1 MSVLLRKGA
10 LITNL
15 PREEGVMMTDL
26 TVFAHLVR
34 VSGQV
39 EQQFA
44 CHDVPHLERRV
55 GAAAA
60 QQATVGR
67 PRHLVD
73 TLHMTPQSR
82 QEPASNQSHVL
93 LHSYANKNQAKMVIR

>member
-1 MSVLLRKGA
+1 
-10 LITNL
+10 
-15 PREEGVMMTDL
+15 MMTDL

-82 QEPASNQSHVL
+82 QEPATNHM
-93 LHSYANKNQAKMVIR
+93 SYFTVTLTKIKLKWSSDKLKWLPKNV